1 MNDVRN
7 IVCLNLSFSTL
18 PRACGHNLR
27 MAPMNI
33 GTIYLTENNL
43 CMQEATEAKDV
54 DKEGSRTLHF
64 FDDDEDK

>member
-1 MNDVRN
+1 MKIRTICLREND
-7 IVCLNLSFSTL
+7 
-18 PRACGHNLR
+18 
-27 MAPMNI
+27 
-33 GTIYLTENNL
+33 L